1 MYHLEIMPKAETDLA
16 RLDATIEQRVLDKLM
31 ALCENCD
38 THRHEALRGPHRGKF
53 RLRVADA
60 YRVIYTFDRHTRK
73 IVVHEVGHRSSVY

>member
-16 RLDATIEQRVLDKLM
+16 RLDATIEQRVLDKLR
-31 ALCENCD
+31 ALYENCD

-53 RLRVADA
+53 R
-60 YRVIYTFDRHTRK
+60 RHTRK